1 MSTDIAC
8 GRSAYVA
15 CSRDADDRVEVSTN
29 PDLVDP
35 GFVHVSV
42 TQESDSNE
50 VVLTKASAL
59 FLADQLKTIASS
71 LREIA
76 PERVESPCSDG
87 RYHIVRVRFTPTG
100 SQYCYWAPLGAR
112 VGDALKVTTT
122 RGSSL
127 VEIVDLGRGFYEGT
141 VRHSDAWFPRSGA

>member
-15 CSRDADDRVEVSTN
+15 CSQDVDDRVEVSTN

-42 TQESDSNE
+42 TQVDDSNE

-59 FLADQLKTIASS
+59 FLADQLRSIASS
-71 LREIA
+71 VQSPARAGCDGEDQIA
-76 PERVESPCSDG
+76 
-87 RYHIVRVRFTPTG
+87 RVRFAPNG
-100 SQYCYWAPLGAR
+100 KQYCYYAPAR
-112 VGDALKVTTT
+112 AEVGDLLKVTTY
-122 RGSSL
+122 GSKENL
-127 VEIVDLGRGFYEGT
+127 VEIVALGRGFYEGPI
-141 VRHSDAWFPRSGA
+141 SECDAWYRKGSS